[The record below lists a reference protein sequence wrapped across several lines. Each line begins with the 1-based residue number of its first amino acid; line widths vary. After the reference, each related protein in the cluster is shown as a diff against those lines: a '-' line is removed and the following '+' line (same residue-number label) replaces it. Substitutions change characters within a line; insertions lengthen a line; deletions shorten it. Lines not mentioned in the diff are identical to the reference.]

1 MIMNRKFNY
10 LFHQKILTKR
20 TFFMSFIIA
29 FTLLSCSRNNE
40 EIIAEAQPSV
50 LNSTNIKKGQ
60 LGGQAITYEVKN
72 GMNFFQG
79 DIVLSDKQLAEDN
92 SFNKGGATLSR
103 WPGGKIYYT
112 IASNMGSINANKIS
126 SAVSEYNTKT
136 NTQWIPRTNQTNY
149 VEFVF
154 GSSSGADGWA
164 HIGYQGG
171 KQTVSLDQYIS
182 VGSVIHEMGHT
193 VGLYHE
199 HCRKDRNQYLS
210 IQWNNIQDGQAYN
223 FNIYNSGTDI
233 GPFNINSVMMYW
245 PDSYSKNGQPTIKKA
260 NNTNFTYNRT
270 GFTTGDINTINAMYP

>member
-1 MIMNRKFNY
+1 MNKKIKDV
-10 LFHQKILTKR
+10 LHQKLQAKKSVLAGL
-20 TFFMSFIIA
+20 MIIA
-29 FTLLSCSRNNE
+29 TLSSCSKNNE
-40 EIIAEAQPSV
+40 EIMADAQ
-50 LNSTNIKKGQ
+50 TNALQSKNVKQGK
-60 LGGQAITYEVKN
+60 LGGQTITYEKKD
-72 GMNFFQG
+72 GLNFFQG
-79 DIVLSDKQLAEDN
+79 DIVLTDQQLTEDN
-92 SFNKGGATLSR
+92 SANKGGASFSR

-112 IASNMGSINANKIS
+112 VAGNMGSINGNKITT
-126 SAVSEYNTKT
+126 AVNEYNNKT

-149 VEFVF
+149 VEFIF
-154 GSSSGADGWA
+154 GSSSGSDGWA

-171 KQTVSLDQYIS
+171 RQNISLDQYIS

-199 HCRKDRNQYLS
+199 HARKDRDQYVS

-223 FNIYNSGTDI
+223 FNMYNSGTDI

-245 PDSYSKNGQPTIKKA
+245 PTSYSKNGQPTIKRA

>member
-1 MIMNRKFNY
+1 MNRQHND
-10 LFHQKILTKR
+10 LFSQKTLTKR
-20 TFFMSFIIA
+20 TIFMSFIVA
-29 FTLLSCSRNNE
+29 ATLISCSKNNE
-40 EIIAEAQPSV
+40 EIAAEAQTTASNMENV
-50 LNSTNIKKGQ
+50 IKGQ
-60 LGGQAITYEVKN
+60 LNGQEINYEKKN

-79 DIVLSDKQLAEDN
+79 DIVLTDQQLTEGG
-92 SFNKGGATLSR
+92 SSNKGGASFSR

-112 IASNMGSINANKIS
+112 VASNMGSINVNKINT
-126 SAVSEYNTKT
+126 AVSEYNSKT
-136 NTQWIPRTNQTNY
+136 NTQWIPRTNQSNY
-149 VEFVF
+149 VEFIF

-199 HCRKDRNQYLS
+199 HSRKDRDQYLS

-245 PDSYSKNGQPTIKKA
+245 PNSYSKNGQPTIKRA
-260 NNTNFTYNRT
+260 NNTTFTYNRT
-270 GFTTGDINTINAMYP
+270 GFTTGDINTINTMYP

>member
-1 MIMNRKFNY
+1 MNKKLNDLPYRK
-10 LFHQKILTKR
+10 LLTKR

-29 FTLLSCSRNNE
+29 ATLASCSKNNDE
-40 EIIAEAQPSV
+40 MATETQ
-50 LNSTNIKKGQ
+50 TNALQLENVKNGR
-60 LGGQAITYEVKN
+60 LGGQDITYERKN

-79 DIVLSDKQLAEDN
+79 DIVLSDQQLAGDN
-92 SFNKGGATLSR
+92 ALHKGGASFSR
-103 WPGGKIYYT
+103 WPGAKIYYT
-112 IASNMGSINANKIS
+112 VAGNMGSINANKITT
-126 SAVSEYNTKT
+126 AVNEYNSKT

-149 VEFVF
+149 VEFIF
-154 GSSSGADGWA
+154 GSSSGSDGWA

-171 KQTVSLDQYIS
+171 KQTISLDQYIS

-199 HCRKDRNQYLS
+199 HARKDRDQYVS

-223 FNIYNSGTDI
+223 FNMYNSGTDI

-245 PDSYSKNGQPTIKKA
+245 PNSYSKNGQPTIKRA
-260 NNTNFTYNRT
+260 NNTTFTYNRT

>member
-1 MIMNRKFNY
+1 MNKKNQKF
-10 LFHQKILTKR
+10 LTGK
-20 TFFMSFIIA
+20 TIFTSFIVA
-29 FTLLSCSRNNE
+29 VVLTSCSKNNE
-40 EIIAEAQPSV
+40 EISGEAQKESAQIEN
-50 LNSTNIKKGQ
+50 LKKGE
-60 LGGQAITYEVKN
+60 LNGQSIMYERKN

-79 DIVLSDKQLAEDN
+79 DIVLSDKQLSEGNTAE
-92 SFNKGGATLSR
+92 KGGASFSR

-112 IASNMGSINANKIS
+112 VASNMGSINANKITT
-126 SAVSEYNTKT
+126 AVNEYNSKT
-136 NTQWIPRTNQTNY
+136 NTQWIPRTNQSNY
-149 VEFVF
+149 VEFIF
-154 GSSSGADGWA
+154 GSSSGSDGWA

-199 HCRKDRNQYLS
+199 HTRKDRDQYVMIL
-210 IQWNNIQDGQAYN
+210 WDNIQSGQAYN

-245 PDSYSKNGQPTIKKA
+245 PTSYSKNGLPTIKRA
-260 NNTNFTYNRT
+260 NNTSFTYNRT